1 MTLPFSSG
9 YVRGGA
15 NASPD
20 WGVKFGDHGSQVHTI
35 AGKTTK
41 DLPVPKPTPDIT
53 PTLLESEKPSSHTMT
68 KAEARLSGYTGDQ
81 CDNCFSM
88 QMKISGHCKVCESC
102 GTTTGCS

>member
-1 MTLPFSSG
+1 MSDLSSG

-15 NASPD
+15 NANRN
-20 WGVKFGDHGSQVHTI
+20 WATKFGSTTEVHTVG
-35 AGKTTK
+35 GKITP
-41 DLPVPKPTPDIT
+41 DLPAPKPQPDIT
-53 PTLLESEKPSSHTMT
+53 PTLLESEKPNPQSMT
-68 KAEARLSGYTGDQ
+68 KAEAKLSGYTGDQ